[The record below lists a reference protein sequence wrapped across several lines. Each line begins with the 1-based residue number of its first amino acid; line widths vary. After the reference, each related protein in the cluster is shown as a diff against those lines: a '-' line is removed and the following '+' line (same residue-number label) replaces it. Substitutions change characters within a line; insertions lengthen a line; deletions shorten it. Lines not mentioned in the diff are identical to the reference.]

1 MLKLQILQVSP
12 TKDAPLK
19 TLEAE
24 YEKRLQA
31 FVKLETITVPACK
44 KDDRTEAQQEE
55 AEDLEK
61 HLDPHALLVALDE
74 RGQTMTSEEFAVWL
88 GKVRDFG
95 EGKVQFLIGG
105 SHGLHPEL
113 MNKAKL
119 RLAFSKMTFT
129 HEMIRVFLKEQ
140 LYRACTIL
148 AGKTYHK

>member
-1 MLKLQILQVSP
+1 MNIQILQVSP
-12 TKDAPLK
+12 TKEAPLK

-44 KDDRTEAQQEE
+44 KDDRTEAQKQE
-55 AEDLEK
+55 AQALEK
-61 HLDPHALLVALDE
+61 HLDPRAMLVALDE
-74 RGQTMTSEEFAVWL
+74 RGQAFTSEEFAVWL

-95 EGKVQFLIGG
+95 EGKIQFLIGG
-105 SHGLHPEL
+105 SHGLHPDL
-113 MNKAKL
+113 QAKAKL
-119 RLAFSKMTFT
+119 QLAFSKMTFT

>member
-12 TKDAPLK
+12 TKEAPLR

-44 KDDRTEAQQEE
+44 KDDRAQAQKEE
-55 AEDLEK
+55 AEALEN
-61 HLDPHALLVALDE
+61 HLDPHALLVVLDE
-74 RGQTMTSEEFAVWL
+74 RGQAMTSEEFAKWL

-105 SHGLHPEL
+105 SHGLDPAL
-113 MNKAKL
+113 MDKAKL
-119 RLAFSKMTFT
+119 KLAFSKMTFT

-140 LYRACTIL
+140 LYRACAIL

>member
-1 MLKLQILQVSP
+1 MNIQILQVSP
-12 TKDAPLK
+12 TKEAPLK

-44 KDDRTEAQQEE
+44 KDNRAEAQRQE
-55 AEDLEK
+55 AEALEK
-61 HLDPHALLVALDE
+61 HLDPRALLVVLDE
-74 RGQTMTSEEFAVWL
+74 RGQAMTSEEFAKWL

-119 RLAFSKMTFT
+119 KLAFSKMTFT

>member
-1 MLKLQILQVSP
+1 MHIQILQVSP
-12 TKDAPLK
+12 TKEPPLK

-44 KDDRTEAQQEE
+44 KDDRTQAQKEE
-55 AEDLEK
+55 AEALEK
-61 HLDPHALLVALDE
+61 HLDPRALLVTLDE
-74 RGQTMTSEEFAVWL
+74 RGQAMTSEEFANWL

-105 SHGLHPEL
+105 SHGLHPDL

-119 RLAFSKMTFT
+119 KLAFSKMTFT